1 MPMSRTLIVVGVC
14 TLLASALALQQKTT
28 PTVASPAS
36 PTQQPVTVDQPV
48 QPVRST
54 GGTGTTITPPSDAD
68 RSGADRT
75 VRFLERRSRAITVK
89 ILAGNAWGSGI
100 LIHRQGRTYTVL
112 TNEHVML
119 AGERFQIQ
127 TPDDRIYPVIQSQQS
142 DFHGNDI
149 ALMKFTSPARYEI
162 AALGNSSGL
171 RVGNQVFASGFA
183 SQDDSSR
190 AAHFRF
196 TRGQVTLI
204 MNKAFDGGY
213 RVGYT
218 NNVVIGM
225 SGGPLLDSRGQVVA
239 LNGMRAYPL
248 WGDPYVFQD
257 GSRPPRTLQNL
268 LVKSSWAIPVETV
281 VSLAPKSLRLSYFT
295 ASTPG
300 LR

>member
-1 MPMSRTLIVVGVC
+1 MFMSRTLIAVGAC
-14 TLLASALALQQKTT
+14 TLLASALALQQKMV

-36 PTQQPVTVDQPV
+36 PTQSA
-48 QPVRST
+48 QPVRSA
-54 GGTGTTITPPSDAD
+54 GDSGTSSTPTVSAD
-68 RSGADRT
+68 KASVDKT

-89 ILAGNAWGSGI
+89 ILAGDAWGSGI

-112 TNEHVML
+112 TNEHVLL

-127 TPDDRIYPVIQSQQS
+127 TPDDRIYPVIQSQQAN
-142 DFHGNDI
+142 FHGNDI
-149 ALMKFTSPARYEI
+149 ALMKFASPVRYEI
-162 AALGNSSGL
+162 ATLGNSSGL

-183 SQDDSSR
+183 SQDDSPR

-196 TRGQVTLI
+196 TQGQVSLI

-218 NNVVIGM
+218 NSIVIGM

-248 WGDPYVFQD
+248 WGDPYIFQD
-257 GSRPPRTLQNL
+257 GSRPPRALQNL
-268 LVKSSWAIPVETV
+268 LVKSSWAIPVETI

-300 LR
+300 LQ

>member
-1 MPMSRTLIVVGVC
+1 MFMSRTLMAVGAC

-28 PTVASPAS
+28 PIVASPAS
-36 PTQQPVTVDQPV
+36 PTQQPLPMDQSV
-48 QPVRST
+48 QPARRT
-54 GGTGTTITPPSDAD
+54 GGARTTSPPPAD
-68 RSGADRT
+68 ADRT

-89 ILAGNAWGSGI
+89 ILAGDAWGSGI

-112 TNEHVML
+112 TNEHVLL

-183 SQDDSSR
+183 SQDDSPR

-218 NNVVIGM
+218 NNIVIGM